1 MNGPRNSPED
11 RDDAAWQE
19 LLRCYRTPE
28 PSEGFADAT
37 LWRIAMGR
45 HDPLGATPPVSPDFT
60 DRVCAALAADRAGHR
75 TAPAIAAAA
84 SIARDTTAS
93 SDSAETPAARSETG
107 SGAHAPAR
115 APAPVELRSR
125 VAPYLV
131 AAAMLVATAV
141 ALMWP
146 KGPGATMPRVQAIA
160 EPLFDRTRTSSDPV
174 SMIGGLIPVAEFT
187 TTTEAADEL
196 FEVPRFAPPSLDDF
210 FAADLE
216 ARHRELRAQREPH
229 AQQSGDATK

>member
-1 MNGPRNSPED
+1 MNVPRNSPED

-28 PSEGFADAT
+28 PSDGFADAT

-45 HDPLGATPPVSPDFT
+45 HDPLASIPPVSPDFT

-84 SIARDTTAS
+84 SLEGTA
-93 SDSAETPAARSETG
+93 TPTAA
-107 SGAHAPAR
+107 PR
-115 APAPVELRSR
+115 APAPVEMRSR

-146 KGPGATMPRVQAIA
+146 KGPGATMPRVEAIA

-187 TTTEAADEL
+187 TVSEAADDL

-216 ARHRELRAQREPH
+216 ARHRELH
-229 AQQSGDATK
+229 AQQAGDATK